1 MNWALV
7 FLTCM
12 RMCQPQYVELYQ
24 TKEECMKQAPDP
36 KLFQTTTVYCVPVAK
51 K

>member
-7 FLTCM
+7 FLTCV

-24 TKEECMKQAPDP
+24 TKEECMKQVDP
-36 KLFQTTTVYCVPVAK
+36 KLFQTTTTYCVPVARK
-51 K
+51 